1 MGISSEDNVL
11 HNIFENQ
18 PINSAF
24 NTDDLGTLKS
34 LPVSLKHYPPH
45 TIVSRQG
52 DWTNSILIINSGWSC
67 IYRDLPEGDRQILD
81 FPMKGD
87 FLGFRAGLGFNYY
100 TLFAITDLSVVE
112 ISLDILAEKM
122 RKSPPLAM
130 TFIELTARQRTILLE
145 HLINLGRRTSLAR
158 IAHLML
164 ELGFRTKA
172 NGTGD
177 AHGFYCPLTQ
187 GELADALGLT
197 PIHIN
202 RMLREL
208 REDNLLVFK
217 NNEVRFLNRPALM
230 QVCRFDENYLSA
242 NIFTNIHLIPR

>member
-130 TFIELTARQRTILLE
+130 TFMELTARQRTILLE

-187 GELADALGLT
+187 G
-197 PIHIN
+197 N
-202 RMLREL
+202 WRMHWASPP
-208 REDNLLVFK
+208 F
-217 NNEVRFLNRPALM
+217 
-230 QVCRFDENYLSA
+230 
-242 NIFTNIHLIPR
+242 I